1 MKFESSAYVYLHI
14 CYGTMLVLMSEQ
26 TLVPADIGSQRLIK
40 VFQLFS
46 SVWVF
51 LPYSVF
57 S

>member
-14 CYGTMLVLMSEQ
+14 CYSTMLVLMSEQ